1 MNRLANDFQRRFTH
15 GVSNQETIAHM
26 QKHSRGIWD

>member
-15 GVSNQETIAHM
+15 EVSIQETLAHI
-26 QKHSRGIWD
+26 QKHGRGIWV